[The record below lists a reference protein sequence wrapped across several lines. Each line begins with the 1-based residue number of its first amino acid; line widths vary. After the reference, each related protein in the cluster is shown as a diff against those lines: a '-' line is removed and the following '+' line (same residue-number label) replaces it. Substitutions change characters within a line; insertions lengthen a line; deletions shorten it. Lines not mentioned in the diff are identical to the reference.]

1 MYLQPT
7 DTVPAVDSTDEF
19 DQTAAHDHRPGFICP
34 LGDWP
39 PRTAAA
45 PMHVSPSIREFM
57 AQEAERRCT
66 ELERRIKELESD
78 LEEEKA
84 KSQRFASDFNFALE
98 NSDWHLSDFSNV
110 FARRIDDLEIS
121 VGYEKG
127 RADAATKRCQGLERI
142 VASLAEHIDALNAD
156 LIHEV
161 GHSFEDIVKWNARK
175 TETELEIMTTANVNA
190 FVKNLRTKLDLGD
203 PSKLSVELQ
212 HRLIDLFTAAVTG
225 RNYEEIAQ
233 AKKCA

>member
-34 LGDWP
+34 HGDW

-45 PMHVSPSIREFM
+45 PIHVSPSIREYM
-57 AQEAERRCT
+57 AQEAERRCD

-78 LEEEKA
+78 FENEKA
-84 KSQRFASDFNFALE
+84 KSRQAVRDFDFALE
-98 NSDWHLSDFSNV
+98 NHDWHVKDLNNAYV
-110 FARRIDDLEIS
+110 RRIKELEEQLKS
-121 VGYEKG
+121 QDRKSTRLNSGLQYHKD

-161 GHSFEDIVKWNARK
+161 GHSFEDIVKWNA
-175 TETELEIMTTANVNA
+175 
-190 FVKNLRTKLDLGD
+190 
-203 PSKLSVELQ
+203 P
-212 HRLIDLFTAAVTG
+212 
-225 RNYEEIAQ
+225 
-233 AKKCA
+233 